1 MTADELQRWAS
12 ILRWVGLSV
21 TTIGIIITFGSHYVA
36 DKLLVVQRADK
47 AKAQERQK
55 FAEDQISA
63 AHTQAEEANKLV
75 AALEARGQPRTV
87 TPEQNQALRAAMRKG
102 FSGGLTVP
110 IIIAS
115 KMLDPEC
122 ESYSKQLSDA
132 LAVPPEALGLTP
144 LGAFTFQGIRI
155 FSVGEAAADSAEKI
169 RRAFQTVGIP
179 FSPEPYQAKSCPIH
193 PDVGVFI
200 FVGYK

>member
-36 DKLLVVQRADK
+36 DRLLVVQRADK

-55 FAEDQISA
+55 LAEDQIA
-63 AHTQAEEANKLV
+63 AARAQAAEANKLA
-75 AALEARGQPRTV
+75 AALEAKGQPRIV
-87 TPEQNQALRAAMRKG
+87 TPEQSQALRAAMHKE

-110 IIIAS
+110 VIIAS

-122 ESYSKQLSDA
+122 ESYSKQLSAA

-144 LGAFTFQGIRI
+144 LGTFTFQGIRI
-155 FSVGEAAADSAEKI
+155 FSVGDTAADSAERV
-169 RRAFQTVGIP
+169 RRAFQSVGIP
-179 FSPEPYQAKSCPIH
+179 FSPEPYQANSCPIH